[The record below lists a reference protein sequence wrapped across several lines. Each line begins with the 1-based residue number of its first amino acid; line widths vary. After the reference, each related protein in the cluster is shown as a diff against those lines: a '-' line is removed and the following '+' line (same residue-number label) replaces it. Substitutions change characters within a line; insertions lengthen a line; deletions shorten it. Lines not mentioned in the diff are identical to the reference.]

1 MLPSAPAQTAGC
13 TVNAADIDVL
23 LAVERHDSPLRGAGR
38 GESSLPDGVSQRL
51 SELVARER
59 GRRAALRRVEYMEA
73 NLEVG
78 SAAADETE
86 LQRLRDAA
94 ARMPPLQAADVQQVL
109 DEAQS
114 DDAQSDRE
122 AFCRW
127 RDRARYTAGVSPR
140 RTIEDRARAYQRPYG
155 DRAPWNVPVRDL
167 PRHPDSDRYA
177 GLLFSG
183 KTEGPGR
190 LSPGSQEPGRIDL
203 ALGAYTFPVYRVG
216 EANGQ
221 YPVTIT
227 SGWVSNLHGQ
237 TMPWNPVWQPSAG
250 SDGQVIVTDPDS
262 GREWNLWQV
271 VFDGSRLVATNG
283 NLIPGSYWVREEGF
297 VLSRG
302 VGIPYLAMLVTP
314 EEIARG
320 RIDHALAMAV
330 RNSSGRSFV
339 PPATKLEFG
348 DHPEGIP
355 EGMRFAL
362 DVTEEDIDA
371 WVRALPAGVP
381 EGMRR
386 FARVVA
392 VALREYGWFITDS
405 TGTANLKF
413 EAVESALADWQTLG
427 VLPEV
432 RDSRRPHL
440 TYPRRLLTGLLTPA
454 RIYAVVPSDQYPP
467 ALRARRL
474 VPTRP

>member
-38 GESSLPDGVSQRL
+38 GESPLPDGVSPRL

-59 GRRAALRRVEYMEA
+59 VRRAALRRVEYMEA

-94 ARMPPLQAADVQQVL
+94 ARMPRSRRLTSSRCSTRRSQMTRSQIERRSADGGTVQYRL
-109 DEAQS
+109 
-114 DDAQSDRE
+114 
-122 AFCRW
+122 AFPRGGPSRIGRGRSTALW
-127 RDRARYTAGVSPR
+127 GPRAVERACPGPASAPR
-140 RTIEDRARAYQRPYG
+140 FRPVRASALLREDRRSWTP
-155 DRAPWNVPVRDL
+155 L
-167 PRHPDSDRYA
+167 
-177 GLLFSG
+177 
-183 KTEGPGR
+183 
-190 LSPGSQEPGRIDL
+190 PGSQEPGRIDL
-203 ALGAYTFPVYRVG
+203 ALGAYPFPVYRVG

-271 VFDGSRLVATNG
+271 VLDGSGLVATNG

-330 RNSSGRSFV
+330 RNTSGRSFV

-392 VALREYGWFITDS
+392 IALREYGWFITDS

-413 EAVESALADWQTLG
+413 EAVDQ
-427 VLPEV
+427 P
-432 RDSRRPHL
+432 SR
-440 TYPRRLLTGLLTPA
+440 TGRRWAFFRRSETPA
-454 RIYAVVPSDQYPP
+454 
-467 ALRARRL
+467 AR
-474 VPTRP
+474 T